1 MSRDPLTDSERDTK
15 NTENDELRSANAEL
29 EKDVILLE
37 KARSL
42 QRENRK
48 LDARLTLLESDEAQ
62 VIAAEDARA
71 ELLAQGQT
79 VDDD

>member
-1 MSRDPLTDSERDTK
+1 MTDSERDTK
-15 NTENDELRSANAEL
+15 ALENDTLKAVNVEL

-37 KARSL
+37 KSRSL